1 MAQFPGGY
9 NRLCTNFII
18 LWKEPGQR
26 HSFVFVGSLDQSH
39 ADTRRMATD
48 TRRMATENSAS
59 GSEMLAVAQGS
70 FLPLG
75 QCLVHDNCWEIC
87 VE

>member
-39 ADTRRMATD
+39 ADTRRMAT
-48 TRRMATENSAS
+48 ENSAS
-59 GSEMLAVAQGS
+59 CSEMLAVAQGS

-75 QCLVHDNCWEIC
+75 QCLVHDNCWETC

>member
-9 NRLCTNFII
+9 NRLCMYCII
-18 LWKEPGQR
+18 LWKEPGQW
-26 HSFVFVGSLDQSH
+26 HGFVFVGSLDQSR
-39 ADTRRMATD
+39 ADTRT
-48 TRRMATENSAS
+48 MATENSAS
-59 GSEMLAVAQGS
+59 CSEMLAVAQGS
-70 FLPLG
+70 FPPLG